1 MDAMVSKFRLR
12 CIVLAVL
19 LLVSH
24 TLMAAH
30 MATHAGK
37 SAVVDCKICLC
48 QGTEPHGLLPEAISL
63 TGIIGSQQVCECVAP
78 GPREGVTIRA
88 FLQRAPPSIS

>member
-1 MDAMVSKFRLR
+1 MTLGFRFR

-48 QGTEPHGLLPEAISL
+48 QVHEPHGLLPEAIAL
-63 TGIIGSQQVCECVAP
+63 TGITGNQPVCESVAP

>member
-1 MDAMVSKFRLR
+1 MILQLRFRCL
-12 CIVLAVL
+12 VLAVM

-30 MATHAGK
+30 IATHAGK
-37 SAVVDCKICLC
+37 STVAECRICLC
-48 QGTEPHGLLPEAISL
+48 QANEPHGLLPEAISI
-63 TGIIGSQQVCECVAP
+63 TGITGKQQVCESVAP

-88 FLQRAPPSIS
+88 FLQRAPPSPS

>member
-1 MDAMVSKFRLR
+1 MASWLRLR
-12 CIVLAVL
+12 CFVLAVL

-37 SAVVDCKICLC
+37 NIVVDCKICLC
-48 QGTEPHGLLPEAISL
+48 QANEPHGLLPEAISI
-63 TGIIGSQQVCECVAP
+63 TGITGNQQACESVAP
-78 GPREGVTIRA
+78 GPREGVAIRA
-88 FLQRAPPSIS
+88 FLQRAPPAVS